1 MSEKNLEKFYLGALD
16 RVRDGA
22 LGMLGSG
29 SPRSLAHHAYAW
41 TYSFDGLGTGTHPQQ
56 RAKRPLPSPPSAGK
70 VDGALRPPFSLIY
83 RVITGILQ
91 QCYR

>member
-41 TYSFDGLGTGTHPQQ
+41 TYSFDGLAPTPNSGQNDHCPHPHQ
-56 RAKRPLPSPPSAGK
+56 RVKSTVPYGPLSH
-70 VDGALRPPFSLIY
+70 
-83 RVITGILQ
+83 
-91 QCYR
+91 